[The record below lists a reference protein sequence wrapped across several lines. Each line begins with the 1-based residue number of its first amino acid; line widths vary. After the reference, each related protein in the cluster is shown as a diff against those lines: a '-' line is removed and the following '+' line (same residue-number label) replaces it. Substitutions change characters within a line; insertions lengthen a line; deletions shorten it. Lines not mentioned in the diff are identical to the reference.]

1 MTLTH
6 DRALRP
12 GHCRERTDLLGP
24 HDYRPYVCLSTEH
37 PPFRD
42 EEAVYAVVTTTRRSA
57 AIPLATTDFTS
68 GGLPR
73 ESYVNPWVL
82 VTIKHADI
90 AEVEGHL
97 REETVDKIA
106 REAATHI
113 GVLD

>member
-1 MTLTH
+1 MTE
-6 DRALRP
+6 RAYSRGTVVKGP
-12 GHCRERTDLLGP
+12 DLLGP
-24 HDYRPYVCLSTEH
+24 HDYRPYVCLSTQS

-57 AIPLATTDFTS
+57 AIPLAGTDFTS

-90 AEVEGHL
+90 QDREGQL
-97 REETVDKIA
+97 TEETVDKIA
-106 REAATHI
+106 REAATHL
-113 GVLD
+113 GALD